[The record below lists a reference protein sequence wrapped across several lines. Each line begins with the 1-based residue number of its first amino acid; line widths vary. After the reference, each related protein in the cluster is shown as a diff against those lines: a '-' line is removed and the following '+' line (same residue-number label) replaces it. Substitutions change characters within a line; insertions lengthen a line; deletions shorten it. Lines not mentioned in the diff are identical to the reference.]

1 MCVVEACVCEYLASF
16 CKYYC
21 ARLSNP
27 GTSNIDVLLIH
38 DLDQNFFTPKQE
50 AAHLASLSSSGVR
63 ALDELKRCGHI
74 SVIGSGINRADAIHT
89 ILDHADLD
97 CLLISQVYTL
107 GDHSAMANGGMQRC
121 EREQIGVMAAT
132 VFNSGAMFW
141 DSGNGGGGGGGG
153 GGRIENGS
161 GSEHKTTPPFNYAP
175 MTQDQM
181 AQVKGLYDVCER

>member
-1 MCVVEACVCEYLASF
+1 MCGCLASF
-16 CKYYC
+16 CEHYC
-21 ARLSNP
+21 ASLSTP
-27 GTSNIDVLLIH
+27 GTSDIDILLIH

-50 AAHLASLSSSGVR
+50 TAHLASLSSSGVR

-74 SVIGSGINRADAIHT
+74 SAIGSGINRADAIHT

-121 EREQIGVMAAT
+121 EREQIGIMAAT

-141 DSGNGGGGGGGG
+141 DRGNDDGDGDGSDGRSGQ
-153 GGRIENGS
+153 
-161 GSEHKTTPPFNYAP
+161 KTIPPFNYAP
-175 MTQDQM
+175 MTQHQRV
-181 AQVKGLYDVCER
+181 QVKGLYNVCER